1 MNTNYIQTLEDLVRK
16 TWSRSKPE
24 YFISLLWTDYPRKFE
39 TAQGHMNILKNK
51 LLCYIHNLNK
61 CIDIPDANHRVGMTV
76 FHEKG
81 STIMPLTLQELFCYH
96 THIHLFNVDTYLKD
110 LTDDRLRKLIQR
122 KIGRTIRKLNKEY
135 NKSYKGVDVKVWEEH
150 RHANYNFKDY
160 EKYRGHQDEDL
171 VLDLHNSDFLS

>member
-1 MNTNYIQTLEDLVRK
+1 MTCHL
-16 TWSRSKPE
+16 SRAAAGPPRG
-24 YFISLLWTDYPRKFE
+24 TDSRHIPY
-39 TAQGHMNILKNK
+39 
-51 LLCYIHNLNK
+51 CIHAM
-61 CIDIPDANHRVGMTV
+61 CA
-76 FHEKG
+76 
-81 STIMPLTLQELFCYH
+81 CYH